1 MGEVLSIDIGGSHVK
16 VRIPS
21 DPEKRRFVSGPEMT
35 PDQMVAGVKEI
46 VTDWK
51 FDHVSMGVPA
61 PIDNNTAVI
70 DPANLGDGWAG
81 YDFSDAFGV
90 PTKVINDA
98 AMQAVGSYD
107 GGSMLFLGL
116 GTGLGTC
123 MIDRYMIH
131 PTEIAHMPY
140 KHGKTFEEYVGEA
153 ALERKG
159 KKEWK
164 ATVLDVV
171 EILYKGLLP
180 DYIVLGGG
188 NVKKFKDDEKL
199 PDYCRRGDN
208 ADAFLGGFRMW
219 ERQWS
224 SGLPK

>member
-1 MGEVLSIDIGGSHVK
+1 MEVRSCID
-16 VRIPS
+16 
-21 DPEKRRFVSGPEMT
+21 
-35 PDQMVAGVKEI
+35 
-46 VTDWK
+46 
-51 FDHVSMGVPA
+51 GVPA